1 MSRKSDTR
9 QCYKRIALETIIP
22 SLQQGSW
29 IDLPKQ
35 TMQLSSII
43 FDLDGVLID
52 SEPVHELAKKRAF
65 ERFGISLPE
74 DVYEKYKGRPDDTM
88 IIEVVQSI
96 GEKNL
101 EPEELIRIKHEEFEA
116 IEHMAVPVR
125 GAKEFVLWAGTIYRI
140 ALATSATPRNRR
152 AALCLLGL
160 ENSFDLILDSSGFSK
175 PKPDPEVFERAIL
188 GLGASAGEC
197 LVIEDSLNGILAA
210 KTAGCIVA
218 AIPTSF
224 TKQELTDSGAGFVVD
239 NFEQLR
245 ALIETPKDG

>member
-1 MSRKSDTR
+1 
-9 QCYKRIALETIIP
+9 
-22 SLQQGSW
+22 
-29 IDLPKQ
+29 
-35 TMQLSSII
+35 MQLSSII
-43 FDLDGVLID
+43 FDMDAVLID

-74 DVYEKYKGRPDDTM
+74 DAHEKYKGRPDNTM
-88 IIEVVQSI
+88 IIEVLQSI
-96 GEKNL
+96 GDKNL
-101 EPEELIRIKHEEFEA
+101 EPKELIRIKHEEFEA

-125 GAKEFVLWAGTIYRI
+125 GAKEFVLWAHTRYRI

-152 AALCLLGL
+152 AALSLLGL

-175 PKPDPEVFERAIL
+175 PKPDPDVFERAVL
-188 GLGASAGEC
+188 GLGTCAGKC

-210 KTAGCIVA
+210 KAAGCIAA

-224 TKQELTDSGAGFVVD
+224 TKEELTRSGADFVVD

-245 ALIETPKDG
+245 ALIETGEGA

>member
-1 MSRKSDTR
+1 
-9 QCYKRIALETIIP
+9 
-22 SLQQGSW
+22 
-29 IDLPKQ
+29 
-35 TMQLSSII
+35 MQLSSII
-43 FDLDGVLID
+43 FDMDGVLID

-74 DVYEKYKGRPDDTM
+74 GVHEKYKGRPDNTM
-88 IIEVVQSI
+88 IIEVLQSI
-96 GEKNL
+96 GDRNI

-116 IEHMAVPVR
+116 IEHMAAPVI
-125 GAKEFVLWAGTIYRI
+125 GAREFVLWAHARYRI

-152 AALCLLGL
+152 AALSLLGL

-175 PKPDPEVFERAIL
+175 PKPDPEVFERAVL
-188 GLGASAGEC
+188 GLGTRAGKC

-210 KTAGCIVA
+210 KAAGCIAA

-224 TKQELTDSGAGFVVD
+224 TKQELTRSGADFVVD

-245 ALIETPKDG
+245 ALIETSEGG